1 MDVSRRVYIY
11 IDDRS
16 RIFGK
21 RRGRRRRRRRRR
33 LYIDLDL
40 GVYLATALV

>member
-21 RRGRRRRRRRRR
+21 RRGRRRRRRRR